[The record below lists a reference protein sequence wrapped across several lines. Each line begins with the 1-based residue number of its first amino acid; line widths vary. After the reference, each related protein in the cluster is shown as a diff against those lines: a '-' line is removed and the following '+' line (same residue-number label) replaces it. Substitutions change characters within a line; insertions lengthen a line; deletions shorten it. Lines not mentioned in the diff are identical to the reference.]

1 MVMEQVI
8 NFFKEQGIYD
18 ESFFMYIK
26 DKVKVLPFDISLA
39 WFGCFPIV
47 KDNIIVDIRVAVPK
61 IVTEQNL
68 LVNIHE
74 FYHAY
79 EIYNE
84 LGQEYIPNIE
94 EREKRASLF
103 EETYILSKKK
113 TK

>member
-1 MVMEQVI
+1 MEKVKE
-8 NFFKEQGIYD
+8 FFKEQKIYD
-18 ESFFMYIK
+18 ENFFEYIETR
-26 DKVKVLPFDISLA
+26 VHTLPYDTSLD
-39 WFGCFPIV
+39 WFGCFPIIEESIV
-47 KDNIIVDIRVAVPK
+47 KDMRVVVPK
-61 IVTEQNL
+61 IVTKKNL
-68 LVNIHE
+68 LVNLHE